1 MKIAYETHPVTPER
15 KAELRQ
21 QGFKIID
28 ARFKPDDAGHGQG
41 QGAGDEDDPSVDELR
56 ARLSEKGIE
65 YGPRLQAP
73 GLLKLLEQAEHLESV
88 RAQLADKGVEFAP
101 DAALEDLLKLLEGA
115 Q

>member
-28 ARFKPDDAGHGQG
+28 ARFKPAED
-41 QGAGDEDDPSVDELR
+41 GDGEGPSVDELR